1 MNDIDIIKPFGV
13 GNPEPVFLLS
23 GMKLKKIISIGQGN
37 HTKLIVGRDGAKL
50 EIVMFNK
57 KPGEFLY
64 NEGERLD
71 FAVTFSR
78 NEYRG
83 EVSVSIQALDIKMSD
98 VHLDEVINCKKVY
111 EKFKLGYN
119 LSKEEMRFLNLKRS
133 DFALVYRYLRLL
145 KENYIRMDIISQRVF
160 KNTINTAKVY
170 IIVEV
175 LNELGLVSLSQSGD
189 EFKIKVNMNVNKVD
203 LNNSLIIKKL
213 NGLKGESI

>member
-1 MNDIDIIKPFGV
+1 
-13 GNPEPVFLLS
+13 
-23 GMKLKKIISIGQGN
+23 MK
-37 HTKLIVGRDGAKL
+37 
-50 EIVMFNK
+50 
-57 KPGEFLY
+57 
-64 NEGERLD
+64 
-71 FAVTFSR
+71 
-78 NEYRG
+78 
-83 EVSVSIQALDIKMSD
+83 
-98 VHLDEVINCKKVY
+98 
-111 EKFKLGYN
+111 
-119 LSKEEMRFLNLKRS
+119 FLNLKRS